1 MPTITGLVFTK
12 SPTAVHVKKRRGPY
26 IWPRKWEV
34 CVCLIH
40 IPDVATKCHLTVK
53 RFPELILK
61 SLSDLFTRVPVYLGD
76 PSFKVM
82 SIALSYSS
90 K

>member
-1 MPTITGLVFTK
+1 M
-12 SPTAVHVKKRRGPY
+12 
-26 IWPRKWEV
+26 

-40 IPDVATKCHLTVK
+40 IPDVATKCQLTVK

-61 SLSDLFTRVPVYLGD
+61 SLTDLFTRVSVSLGD
-76 PSFKVM
+76 PSFKDM
-82 SIALSYSS
+82 SIALSYSC